1 MDGLKLYIVNVLV
14 SIEMSDDN
22 AYRKL
27 TGQLNSYVA
36 KKAGVLIVSL
46 PGLGASFF
54 LKKFAQEN
62 GGDGVIYITS
72 EQDDF
77 GAYNIADLNFAGDSK
92 ALVVAE
98 RILAMV
104 SPQQKVAF
112 ILNAPYLLEDKDFLD
127 SAVGRH
133 TFGKV
138 YLPVRNETETKEL
151 ALETDPKFDLGK
163 LSEIYSLSGGVPRL
177 VKFLVVNGGI
187 FEEKDSSEVER
198 LIMPTVKAAVRTKK
212 DVLMSLGIWNGS
224 KYVGDI
230 INMVAN
236 GINQEVGLLVKDD
249 LSLVEDGAVV
259 GKVTLLEK
267 SLINLVLGYDG
278 ILTKEK
284 IAEIKWGEASYAE
297 FSDQAISK
305 TIQRLNKKMVRH
317 FFEPIIN
324 VGYKLRQK

>member
-1 MDGLKLYIVNVLV
+1 MANVLV
-14 SIEMSDDN
+14 SIEMSDGK
-22 AYRKL
+22 AYQKL
-27 TGQLNSYVA
+27 VSQLNSYVA

-54 LKKFAQEN
+54 LKEFAHEN
-62 GGDGVIYITS
+62 NGEGVRYITS

-77 GAYNIADLNFAGDSK
+77 GAYNIADLNFAGDPK
-92 ALVVAE
+92 AIEVSE
-98 RILAMV
+98 RILATV
-104 SPQQKVAF
+104 SSEQKVAF
-112 ILNAPYLLEDKDFLD
+112 ILNAPYLLDNKVFLD

-151 ALETDPKFDLGK
+151 ALEIDPGFDLRK
-163 LSEIYSLSGGVPRL
+163 LSEIYGLSGGIARI
-177 VKFLVVNGGI
+177 VKFLVVKGGI
-187 FEEKDSSEVER
+187 FEEKDFSEVDR
-198 LIMPTVKAAVRTKK
+198 LIAPTVKAAVITKK
-212 DVLMSLGIWNGS
+212 EVLISLGIWNGS
-224 KYVGDI
+224 KYIGDLV
-230 INMVAN
+230 NTAVN
-236 GINQEVGLLVKDD
+236 SLNQEVGLLVKDD

-267 SLINLVLGYDG
+267 SLIDLVLGSDG

-305 TIQRLNKKMVRH
+305 TIQRLNKKMMKH
-317 FFEPIIN
+317 FFESIIN